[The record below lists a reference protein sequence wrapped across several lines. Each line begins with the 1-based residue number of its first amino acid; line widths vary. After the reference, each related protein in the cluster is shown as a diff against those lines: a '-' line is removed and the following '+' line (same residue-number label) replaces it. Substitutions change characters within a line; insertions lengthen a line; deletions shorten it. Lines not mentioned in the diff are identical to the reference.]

1 MKFSSALIAVS
12 SRGGHQGTGEAV
24 ARVRGAN
31 CRCEAVA
38 RVAWRSTGQGCS
50 GDGGVP
56 SVNGT
61 SGENAAARVAMAA
74 TECE

>member
-12 SRGGHQGTGEAV
+12 SRGGHQGTGDL
-24 ARVRGAN
+24 RGAH
-31 CRCEAVA
+31 CRGEAVA
-38 RVAWRSTGQGCS
+38 RVAWRSPGQGCS

-61 SGENAAARVAMAA
+61 SGENAAARVATAV